1 MKRSMDQIGKNSKE
15 RLAKVNLNSMENE
28 IRKYILMEFANN
40 GRPPDPEEITER
52 LNLSSVDIVNKVIDK
67 LQKAD
72 LLSRNGEEIIS
83 AYPFSALETY
93 HKVIFDDGHEVYALC
108 ATDALGIHFM
118 LNKDITILS
127 RCPECEGEISV
138 IVKDHQIDS
147 YIPNGLIEFVSNIQ
161 RCGCTA
167 KNLCPYINFFC
178 SEEHLNEWRE
188 KNPQYKSGEIYSLN
202 EALEHGKTIFA
213 DLLK

>member
-1 MKRSMDQIGKNSKE
+1 MKRLMDQIGKNSKD
-15 RLAKVNLNSMENE
+15 RLAKVNLNSIENE

-40 GRPPDPEEITER
+40 GLPPHPEYIAEK
-52 LNLSSVDIVNKVIDK
+52 LNLSPIDIVNKAIDK

-72 LLSRNGEEIIS
+72 LLSLNDKEIIS
-83 AYPFSALETY
+83 SYPFSALETN
-93 HKVIFDDGHEVYALC
+93 HKVKFDNGHEVYALC

-118 LNKDITILS
+118 LNRDIIILS
-127 RCPECEGEISV
+127 KCPECEKEI
-138 IVKDHQIDS
+138 IIKVKNHQIDS
-147 YIPNGLIEFVSNIQ
+147 CVPDRLIEFVSNIQ

-188 KNPQYKSGEIYSLN
+188 KNPLYKSGEIYSLN
-202 EALEHGKTIFA
+202 EALEYSKTIFA

>member
-1 MKRSMDQIGKNSKE
+1 
-15 RLAKVNLNSMENE
+15 
-28 IRKYILMEFANN
+28 MEFANN
-40 GRPPDPEEITER
+40 GRAPHPEEIVDK
-52 LNLSSVDIVNKVIDK
+52 LNLYSIDTVNKVIDK

-72 LLSRNGEEIIS
+72 LLCQNGEEIIS
-83 AYPFSALETY
+83 AYPFSVLETN

-127 RCPECEGEISV
+127 RCPECEREIR
-138 IVKDHQIDS
+138 IKVKNHQIDS
-147 YIPNGLIEFVSNIQ
+147 YVPDGLIEFVSNIQ
-161 RCGCTA
+161 RCSCTA

-178 SEEHLNEWRE
+178 SEKHLNEWRE
-188 KNPQYKSGEIYSLN
+188 KNLQHKSGEIYSLN
-202 EALEHGKTIFA
+202 EALEHGRTIFA

>member
-1 MKRSMDQIGKNSKE
+1 MDQIGKNSKE
-15 RLAKVNLNSMENE
+15 RLAKANLDSLENE
-28 IRKYILMEFANN
+28 IRKCILMDFASN
-40 GRPPDPEEITER
+40 GRPPHPEEIAKR
-52 LNLSSVDIVNKVIDK
+52 LNLSPVERVNKVIDK

-72 LLSRNGEEIIS
+72 LLSLNGEEIIS
-83 AYPFSALETY
+83 AYPFSALETN

-127 RCPECEGEISV
+127 RCPECEKEIK
-138 IVKDHQIDS
+138 IVVKYHRID
-147 YIPNGLIEFVSNIQ
+147 YYFPEGLIEFVSNIE

-167 KNLCPYINFFC
+167 KNLCPHINFFC

-188 KNPQYKSGEIYSLN
+188 KNPQYKNGEIYSLD
-202 EALEHGKTIFA
+202 EALEHGRNIFA
-213 DLLK
+213 NSLK